1 MYRSPY
7 FPAIGAPAKGEGR
20 KPNGKKTRA
29 VLGYRK
35 ATTLPKPI
43 DRVAYSYS
51 RQLEIVAQQEKANRE
66 EVVMAELDGL
76 LDDVLIEELEGEYG
90 VAFIQ
95 LNIHRLPTRCLIKEL
110 TRRCRL
116 ASSSSDPLGRTMQ
129 GNEAAE

>member
-1 MYRSPY
+1 MYRSPN

-43 DRVAYSYS
+43 DR
-51 RQLEIVAQQEKANRE
+51 QLEIVAQQEKAFRD
-66 EVVMAELDGL
+66 EVVKAELDGL

-129 GNEAAE
+129 ANEAAE